1 MQTSELSSLYGDA
14 GSAVQPGASGVTAE
28 LTYLGAI
35 LEAQKEEMERDPNV
49 ILIGE
54 DIALYSA
61 SGVLGKLDPKRTWN
75 APISELGFSGMAIG
89 AAITGLRPIVD
100 LTIASFVYLASDQ
113 IINQAAKLRFMTGG
127 QVRVP
132 VVFRMS
138 MWHNGANA
146 AQHSDRPYPMFMNIP
161 GLKII
166 APATPADMKGMLK
179 SAIRDDDPV
188 IVFEDND
195 LWSRKEQVATDPD
208 FLVPLGKA
216 AIRREGSDVTIVSI
230 AGCLLHALPAA
241 EQLAQQGISAEVI
254 DVRSLVPLDRQTI
267 LASVGK
273 TGRLV
278 VVDYAN
284 RTASAASE
292 IAAIVAEEAFD
303 TLKAPIRRVTTPDV
317 HIPFSPKMERP
328 LYPNKD
334 KIVAAATGI
343 MN

>member
-1 MQTSELSSLYGDA
+1 M
-14 GSAVQPGASGVTAE
+14 SAQRAKDMETTE
-28 LTYLGAI
+28 LTYLSAI
-35 LEAQKEEMERDPNV
+35 LEAEKEEMARDPNV

-61 SGVLGKLDPKRTWN
+61 SGVLGKLDPKRIWN
-75 APISELGFSGMAIG
+75 APISELGFSGMAVG

-100 LTIASFVYLASDQ
+100 LTIASFVYIACDQ
-113 IINQAAKLRFMTGG
+113 IINQAAKIRFMTGG

-132 VVFRMS
+132 IVFRMS

-146 AQHSDRPYPMFMNIP
+146 AQHSDRPYPMFMNVP
-161 GLKII
+161 GLKVI

-195 LWSRKEQVATDPD
+195 LWTKKEAIPTDPD

-216 AIRREGSDVTIVSI
+216 AVRRAGTDVTIVSV

-241 EQLAQQGISAEVI
+241 EQLAKEGISAEVI
-254 DVRSLVPLDRQTI
+254 DVRSLVPLDRASI
-267 LASVGK
+267 LASVAK

-278 VVDYAN
+278 VVDYAHQ
-284 RTASAASE
+284 TAGAAAE
-292 IAAIVAEEAFD
+292 IAAIVADEAFD
-303 TLKAPIRRVTTPDV
+303 ALKAPIRRVTTPDV
-317 HIPFSPKMERP
+317 QIPFSPKLERP
-328 LYPNKD
+328 LYPNKE
-334 KIVAAATGI
+334 KIMAAVRTIVHRGA
-343 MN
+343 

>member
-1 MQTSELSSLYGDA
+1 MET
-14 GSAVQPGASGVTAE
+14 TE
-28 LTYLGAI
+28 LTYLSAI
-35 LEAQKEEMERDPNV
+35 LEAEREEMERDPNV

-61 SGVLGKLDPKRTWN
+61 SGVLGKLDAKRTWN

-113 IINQAAKLRFMTGG
+113 IINQGAKLHYMTGG
-127 QVRVP
+127 QLRVP

-138 MWHNGANA
+138 MWHNGSNA
-146 AQHSDRPYPMFMNIP
+146 AQHSDRPYPMFMNVP
-161 GLKII
+161 GLKVI

-195 LWSRKEQVATDPD
+195 LWAKKERVSTDPD

-216 AIRREGSDVTIVSI
+216 ALRREGSDVTIVSV

-241 EQLAQQGISAEVI
+241 EQLGQQGISAEVI
-254 DVRSLVPLDRQTI
+254 DVRTLVPLDTQTI
-267 LASVGK
+267 LTSVAK

-284 RTASAASE
+284 RTLSAASE
-292 IAAIVAEEAFD
+292 IAAIAAEEAFD
-303 TLKAPIRRVTTPDV
+303 ALKAPIQRVTTPDV
-317 HIPFSPKMERP
+317 HIPFSPRMERP

-334 KIVAAATGI
+334 RIIAAVNRIIG
-343 MN
+343 